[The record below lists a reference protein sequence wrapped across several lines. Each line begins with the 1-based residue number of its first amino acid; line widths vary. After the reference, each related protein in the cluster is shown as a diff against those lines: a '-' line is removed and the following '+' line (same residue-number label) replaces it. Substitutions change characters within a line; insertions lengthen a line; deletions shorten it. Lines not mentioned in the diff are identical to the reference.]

1 MNFLTRIFAA
11 IVFSVG
17 LLPSFGQETA
27 PKEVVDKV
35 SAETMAAAA
44 KNKKKA
50 NVLVNNVQK
59 VTYNS
64 SYDSELK

>member
-35 SAETMAAAA
+35 SAETMG
-44 KNKKKA
+44 KQSQSKW
-50 NVLVNNVQK
+50 
-59 VTYNS
+59 
-64 SYDSELK
+64 

>member
-44 KNKKKA
+44 KHFSAKIKSYRKK
-50 NVLVNNVQK
+50 LF
-59 VTYNS
+59 
-64 SYDSELK
+64 